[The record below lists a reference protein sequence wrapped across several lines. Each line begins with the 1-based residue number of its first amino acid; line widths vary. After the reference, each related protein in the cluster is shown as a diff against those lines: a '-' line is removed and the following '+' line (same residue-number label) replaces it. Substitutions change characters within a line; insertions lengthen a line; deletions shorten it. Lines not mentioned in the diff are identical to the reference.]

1 MFTCCK
7 MTIFRFLKAM
17 LVWKKKKKG
26 RILNIFQPVTDKF
39 SKILSDK

>member
-17 LVWKKKKKG
+17 LVWKKKKG